1 MLLGAS
7 SAGSYSTILMFVVII
22 VIMYFMMIR
31 PQKKQQQKRQEMM
44 SSLKR
49 GDRVVTIGGLH
60 GVIDSINQEEKTV
73 TLDCDGIY
81 LVFNLGAVGKVVPTK
96 SEELKDNQNNTE
108 TESVE
113 DTTTDTA
120 DDDVVTD
127 TKVTDDKKEE

>member
-7 SAGSYSTILMFVVII
+7 STGSYSTILMFVVII

-60 GVIDSINQEEKTV
+60 GVVDSINQEEKTV

-81 LVFNLGAVGKVVPTK
+81 LVFNLGAVGRVVPTK
-96 SEELKDNQNNTE
+96 SEELKDNQDNNE
-108 TESVE
+108 TEIVE
-113 DTTTDTA
+113 DSSNK
-120 DDDVVTD
+120 DDDTIVTD
-127 TKVTDDKKEE
+127 EKVTEDKKEE